1 MNELFVLWNPSSMR
15 ILTPS
20 YLLIESVWKMPKAV
34 MELLP
39 FPRNGIISNFL
50 LAVVV
55 CCYGSGCDSTFVG
68 GHCYQGILRDK
79 CSNEPHN
86 YFTDCAEDKTPHQ

>member
-1 MNELFVLWNPSSMR
+1 
-15 ILTPS
+15 
-20 YLLIESVWKMPKAV
+20 

-39 FPRNGIISNFL
+39 FPQNGIISSIW

-86 YFTDCAEDKTPHQ
+86 YFTECPEDKTPGCLLLT